1 MGWKFKEGTPIWQQ
15 IMDILCQRIVRGDW
29 PPGSRVSA
37 VRELALDAGVNPNT
51 MQRALSERK
60 REGLLYSERTSGR
73 FVTRDE
79 AVLKKLRED
88 MSTRYIEDLFS
99 QLERLGMSPEE
110 ILEIL
115 HKYAEQKK

>member
-1 MGWKFKEGTPIWQQ
+1 
-15 IMDILCQRIVRGDW
+15 MDILCQRIVRGDW

-51 MQRALSERK
+51 MQRALSELE